1 MLNRTQNPT
10 EGGKEPRSYGTSSNV
25 TNDMLGFINRNKETS
40 ESVSAPAP
48 IFPLG
53 TDLVLEMSK
62 GGWIPTS
69 MADKIKYAAWNPA
82 AGRGSIPGI
91 LTYEFEPLF
100 GQTNEYGV
108 KSVGDIFTNKWIEIR
123 QVYTGADNFE
133 PGNIQIMSI
142 GQMLIDMHIANIER
156 FINMIAAVAND
167 PENHYFTIE
176 SLTSAYGFPMT
187 DAFARKQWVEFKN
200 YYNDSILG
208 KLTKIKWIAD
218 LVPGRKRWASL
229 CREFYKD
236 NDFATKNVQIA
247 FLKPA
252 SFWMMTE
259 TVDPDT
265 KATDWTFT
273 QESMYTGVTD
283 DLSFSAYMHKVS
295 NLIDMMYYD
304 SGNINVLNGI
314 IAMIN
319 NGNRKGLGDVQVY
332 SLADDYSAC
341 TKETAKFELTY
352 NFTMQLALHN
362 ATIMQ
367 GAVPEP
373 PTFDRSTGT
382 VFQNVHATAGMPAA
396 ILAYAPKLINMPQLF
411 NSNSDFAAITPWTV
425 ACEKWPE
432 DVTRVFPPNSL
443 GTEIITS
450 AYFHFYGAAYDNT
463 THRYTYMLYKNAVE
477 QFIGYA
483 DKSSIDPD
491 DLRNSID
498 LLQQNIQMLA
508 HLSAF
513 ALAPLVYVTSGSNT
527 EPRALQCVVGE
538 LEIPFRVNGHVLE
551 GIHKAFFNNFWGFP
565 ISPAAGEGAPELTL
579 KSGSIA

>member
-25 TNDMLGFINRNKETS
+25 VNDMLGFINRNKETS
-40 ESVSAPAP
+40 ESISAPSP

-62 GGWIPTS
+62 GNWIPTS
-69 MADKIKYAAWNPA
+69 MADQVKYAAWDPA
-82 AGRGSIPGI
+82 NARGAIPGI

-142 GQMLIDMHIANIER
+142 GQMLIDEHIANIER

-167 PENHYFTIE
+167 PENHYFTVE
-176 SLTSAYGFPMT
+176 ALTSAYGFPMT
-187 DAFARKQWVEFKN
+187 DVYARKHWVEFKN

-229 CREFYKD
+229 CKEFYKD

-247 FLKPA
+247 FMKPA
-252 SFWMMTE
+252 SFWKMEE
-259 TVDPDT
+259 TTDPDT

-273 QESMYTGVTD
+273 QESIYTGVTD
-283 DLSFSAYMHKVS
+283 DLAFSAYMQKVS
-295 NLIDMMYYD
+295 ALIDTMYYD

-332 SLADDYSAC
+332 SLSDDYSPC
-341 TKETAKFELTY
+341 SRDTAKFELTY

-362 ATIMQ
+362 ATLMNGI
-367 GAVPEP
+367 VCDP
-373 PTFDRSTGT
+373 PTFDRTTGA
-382 VFQNVHATAGMPAA
+382 VYQNVHATAGMQASR
-396 ILAYAPKLINMPQLF
+396 LAYASKILNMPQLF
-411 NSNSDFAAITPWTV
+411 NSNSDFAAVTPWTIS
-425 ACEKWPE
+425 CTKWPE
-432 DVTRVFPPNSL
+432 SVLHIFPPNSL
-443 GTEIITS
+443 GTEVITS
-450 AYFHFYGAAYDNT
+450 AYYFYYSAVYDES
-463 THRYTYMLYKNAVE
+463 THRYSYDLYKTGVDQLVGAS
-477 QFIGYA
+477 IGN
-483 DKSSIDPD
+483 STDPD
-491 DLRNSID
+491 QLRENRD
-498 LLQQNIQMLA
+498 ALLTNIHMLA
-508 HLSAF
+508 RLSTF
-513 ALAPLVYVTSGSNT
+513 ALAPIIYVLAGADNS
-527 EPRALQCVVGE
+527 PLALSTVVGE
-538 LEIPFRVNGHVLE
+538 LEIPFCASGHIME
-551 GIHKAFFNNFWGFP
+551 GIHKAWFNNFWGFP
-565 ISPAAGEGAPELTL
+565 ISPANGEGAPELTL
-579 KSGSIA
+579 KGGSIG